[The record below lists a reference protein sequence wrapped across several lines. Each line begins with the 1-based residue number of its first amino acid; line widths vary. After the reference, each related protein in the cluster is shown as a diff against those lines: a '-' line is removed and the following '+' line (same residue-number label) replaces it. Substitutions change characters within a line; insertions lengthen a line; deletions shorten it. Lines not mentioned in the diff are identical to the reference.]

1 MHAHDTSRSRLTDR
15 VRPLTLA
22 GLRGF
27 EAAARHQSLTRAA
40 EELHLTQS
48 AVSRQVQGLED
59 ELGFALFVRRAR
71 EIVLTPQG
79 RALLPIVQRTLAEL
93 DRGVERLRREILSP
107 RITLST
113 FASFASLWLVPR
125 LARFRAQRPDVDI
138 DIGASDRLVDLEVED
153 VDLAIRYL
161 RAEAAPADAE
171 LLFGDCLFPL
181 AGPRF
186 FEQSPGLRTL
196 DDLSRHALIECRVGG
211 LAEQRSSWRH
221 FLEALGRPGLE
232 GRSQLNFDFIVQ
244 ALMAAQGDQGVVL
257 ARTYGA
263 DLMLSGQLRVV
274 LPESVLPQTGC
285 YLILSPRGAQ
295 RPDVQA
301 FAAWLREEA
310 ATFNARYRG
319 WLATQFFP
327 HARDTAWLDGGST
340 TAQAT
345 PPASRP
351 FASRRK
357 ATP

>member
-1 MHAHDTSRSRLTDR
+1 MMRSSMPGRE
-15 VRPLTLA
+15 RPLTLA

-79 RALLPIVQRTLAEL
+79 RALLPVVQRALAEL
-93 DRGVERLRREILSP
+93 DGGVARLRRDVLNP
-107 RITLST
+107 RIALST

-125 LARFRAQRPDVDI
+125 LPRFRAQRPDVDI
-138 DIGASDRLVDLEVED
+138 DVGASDRLVDLEVED

-161 RAEAAPADAE
+161 RTEAAPERAE
-171 LLFGDCLFPL
+171 LLFGDCLFAL

-186 FEQSPGLRTL
+186 AGQAPKLRTL
-196 DDLSRHALIECRVGG
+196 DDLARHTLIECRMGG
-211 LAEQRSSWRH
+211 IAEQRSSWRH
-221 FLEALGRPGLE
+221 FLGELKRPDLQ

-263 DLMLSGQLRVV
+263 DLMMSGQLRAV

-301 FAAWLREEA
+301 FAAWLRAEA
-310 ATFNARYRG
+310 GAFNARYRS
-319 WLATQFFP
+319 WLATQSFP
-327 HARDTAWLDGGST
+327 HARDTAWLDGARSGVHAS
-340 TAQAT
+340 
-345 PPASRP
+345 PSASRRSP
-351 FASRRK
+351 SRRK
-357 ATP
+357 ARP